1 MSRNIEIK
9 ARVDDVASIR
19 ARAAALASGPA
30 EIIDQTDTFFVVS
43 RGRLKVRA
51 FADGSGELIAYERAD
66 TPGPKPSTYTR
77 VECRDASA
85 LSEALAGVLPVR
97 GVVVKRREL
106 FLVGRT
112 RIHLDQVEAL
122 GSFVELEVVLA
133 ADESPENGRQEALEL
148 LASLQISETTLVAE
162 AYIDLLERQAASVP
176 AGVSFSSQAD
186 AAGAGRVRL
195 PLTRG
200 QRKEG

>member
-9 ARVDDVASIR
+9 ARVADVASIR

-66 TPGPKPSTYTR
+66 TPGPKQSTYTR
-77 VECRDASA
+77 VGCRDARA
-85 LSEALAGVLPVR
+85 LAEALARVLPVR

-112 RIHLDQVEAL
+112 RIHLDRVENL
-122 GSFVELEVVLA
+122 GSFVELEVVLT
-133 ADESPENGRQEALEL
+133 ADEPPEHGQQEAREL
-148 LASLQISETTLVAE
+148 IESLKIPEDGMVADT
-162 AYIDLLERQAASVP
+162 YMDLLER
-176 AGVSFSSQAD
+176 
-186 AAGAGRVRL
+186 AGAGRCS
-195 PLTRG
+195 G
-200 QRKEG
+200 